1 MTSRLDQSTPMCI
14 YPSIYKKNQANRTFT
29 SSLGFNQNLLLPKPF
44 QIWNLHRLREDPRLL
59 VDDVKSTFPGGRH
72 HQQECCESYQEGVD
86 PGSSSQL
93 ACSRK
98 ISLNAS
104 KGSPL
109 GKQSTCVYPQKYAVD
124 GVSSIYSVC
133 RLLRSKFLGGNEQ
146 QGVLTFLDPSYSRIP
161 LSFLTAHQWRG
172 GWKYTN
178 AMETTVAGM
187 CYEGEI
193 QVANCIFIYVHTEI

>member
-1 MTSRLDQSTPMCI
+1 MESKAFFFRGSNGSNKQTSDSVFFKMTSRLDQSTPMCI

-109 GKQSTCVYPQKYAVD
+109 GKQSTCVYPQK
-124 GVSSIYSVC
+124 IC
-133 RLLRSKFLGGNEQ
+133 
-146 QGVLTFLDPSYSRIP
+146 SRW
-161 LSFLTAHQWRG
+161 SFLYLFRL
-172 GWKYTN
+172 
-178 AMETTVAGM
+178 
-187 CYEGEI
+187 
-193 QVANCIFIYVHTEI
+193 